1 MQCKGRSHR
10 RGEGRGPLRGQNRP
24 QTGRTYRV
32 LGDGLFGDQ
41 EGTYLY
47 YQGRR
52 EWMKD
57 SQGIQK
63 CAQIRTHLWH
73 FMPGLMVFIFF
84 ANKKPGQPQID
95 RWQGGWETWGK
106 RKMFRTPLE
115 RRGTYQE
122 IWKKL
127 TGKPLRALLTSEIYE
142 CILASTCEVNSC
154 FLKLYLVLWLQCPF
168 WV

>member
-1 MQCKGRSHR
+1 
-10 RGEGRGPLRGQNRP
+10 
-24 QTGRTYRV
+24 
-32 LGDGLFGDQ
+32 
-41 EGTYLY
+41 
-47 YQGRR
+47 
-52 EWMKD
+52 MKD

-95 RWQGGWETWGK
+95 RWQGGWETWGE

-115 RRGTYQE
+115 KRGTYQE

-154 FLKLYLVLWLQCPF
+154 FLKLLSTVIAVPILSLEVPGFLLPEDKDVNDLRTLMIKGDVNIYWVLDVLGI
-168 WV
+168 VLSTL